1 MADEDKTI
9 MVFATRVR
17 QLVLDFEKLKAEN
30 QRLREEN
37 DHCEAKVKDV
47 QAQLKSAQD
56 NYNRLLTAKMLEVGE
71 GDLEAAKARLAKL
84 IRSVNKCITLL
95 SEK

>member
-17 QLVLDFEKLKAEN
+17 QLILDFEKLKAEN
-30 QRLREEN
+30 QQLRE
-37 DHCEAKVKDV
+37 DIRHREAVIKDA
-47 QAQLKSAQD
+47 QAKLKSAQD

-71 GDLEAAKARLAKL
+71 GDLEAAKARIAKL

>member
-30 QRLREEN
+30 QRLREEI
-37 DHCEAKVKDV
+37 DHREAKVKDV

>member
-30 QRLREEN
+30 QRLLEEI

-71 GDLEAAKARLAKL
+71 GDLEAAKARIAKL

>member
-9 MVFATRVR
+9 MVFATRLR

-30 QRLREEN
+30 QRLREEI